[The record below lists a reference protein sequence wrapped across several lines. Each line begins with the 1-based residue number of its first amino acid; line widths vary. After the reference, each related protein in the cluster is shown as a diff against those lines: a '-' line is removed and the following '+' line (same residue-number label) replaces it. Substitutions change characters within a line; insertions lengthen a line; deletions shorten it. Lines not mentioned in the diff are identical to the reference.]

1 MDWGIL
7 ITILVTILI
16 FGVII
21 FIHELGHFLVAKA
34 CGIQVNEFALGMGP
48 TILKKQGKNTLY
60 SLRAFPIGGFVSME
74 GEDSGSD
81 NQNAFCNKPV
91 WKRIAVVLT
100 GPIMN
105 LILGFLVVLIMVI
118 ATPLVG
124 STTVARF
131 EEGALSEQTGL
142 QVGDEI
148 KSINGSP
155 VFVDN
160 DIVYGLLRAEDGNAD
175 ITVVR
180 DGKTIVLDDV
190 KFAMTEIQDG
200 KPQITIDFK
209 VQAIEKDFFSVLK
222 ASTMK
227 TISIMRTIWVSLL
240 DLITGNYGL
249 NDLSGPIGVGQVV
262 NQALQLGG
270 MSVLSLV
277 AFISI
282 NVGIFNFIPFPALDG
297 WRILVLIVEGIRRKP
312 LNPKIEST
320 VNFVGLALLM
330 VLMVVVACSDVL
342 KLFQ

>member
-1 MDWGIL
+1 MDWSIVV
-7 ITILVTILI
+7 TVLVTILI
-16 FGVII
+16 FGIII

-60 SLRAFPIGGFVSME
+60 ALRAFPIGGFVSME
-74 GEDSGSD
+74 GEDSSSE

-91 WKRIAVVLT
+91 WKRILVVLT
-100 GPIMN
+100 GPVMN
-105 LILGFLVVLIMVI
+105 LILGFIVVLVMVI
-118 ATPLVG
+118 CTPLVG

-131 EEGALSEQTGL
+131 EEGALSAQTGL

-180 DGKTIVLDDV
+180 DGKTVNLDNV
-190 KFAMTEIQDG
+190 KFAVTDTGEG
-200 KPQITIDFK
+200 APQITIDFK
-209 VQAIEKDFFSVLK
+209 VQAIEKDFFSVMK
-222 ASTMK
+222 AAAMK
-227 TISIMRTIWVSLL
+227 TVSIMRAIWVSLF
-240 DLITGNYGL
+240 DLITGNYGI

-262 NQALQLGG
+262 NQALQLGW
-270 MSVLSLV
+270 MSLLSLV

-312 LNPKIEST
+312 MNPKIESG
-320 VNFVGLALLM
+320 VNVVGLVLLM
-330 VLMVVVACSDVL
+330 GLMVVVACSDVL